1 MNNKKLTLRV
11 IVLLMGLF
19 ACAQSM
25 YAQFDP
31 WYGWSD
37 HSYAV
42 RHSSGSYP
50 LPTFAIDTTQAPLT
64 PFTSSYLY
72 FAGAPS
78 ARGQFVK
85 HMGSN
90 DTQYGLGLVN
100 ATTDSF
106 HVHFEVYFKATGRH
120 VFGKFNGGA
129 GWFVTI
135 GNNLGAWM
143 VEWYMSGKGYS
154 AIDTVASNDT
164 TWKTYDIYYW
174 KSSTTLDAYVDGV
187 RQVHNTSYTHSASA
201 HSYSFALGVWGAL
214 NTVADTGMSAGT
226 YFYGGQRNH
235 VITRYSGGRDTTYT
249 FQYPGFGQNLYCNV
263 TSNGSYVKG
272 WYDFDRSGYSQV
284 ESMLVSP
291 HMTLGLYPSNDPKDP
306 LWVNTGTAPSWIV
319 PLGYGVRTYGIAI
332 GSAMNTESYTNGE
345 CVYRTNFTGQGES
358 TFVVVAGTFNTIN
371 QSNPVAMGD
380 SAFYIAK
387 YNINTGIW
395 SSFKNSQ
402 MPSTGIHGC
411 AQWDSSLVVAGSHT
425 SFNGVALTR
434 GTGRWDG
441 TNWNSL
447 DSGING
453 VGVRV
458 RVIDDTCYLTG
469 SFTAS
474 GGTTLNNI
482 GRIAR
487 GGEWRSF
494 GTGTSGLVF
503 DVVKFQGNIYVGG
516 LFESA
521 NGVTVNSF
529 GKWTGSTFAATGR
542 GFKLNTGAVG
552 NIYCFAVYKNELYIG
567 GFFDSANGVACKNLV
582 KFDGTNFTA
591 VADFT
596 MGTQQ
601 ADIIEMVVDSTYNHL
616 YGIGQFTRINGHI
629 ARSGF
634 VYDGTNITSFHG
646 GDMRPEGFVICNN
659 QTASIRYF
667 MMGDFEGV
675 YGKNISNINEIVPPR

>member
-1 MNNKKLTLRV
+1 MSTKC
-11 IVLLMGLF
+11 F
-19 ACAQSM
+19 
-25 YAQFDP
+25 AQFDLWGFTNP
-31 WYGWSD
+31 WGS
-37 HSYAV
+37 V
-42 RHSSGSYP
+42 KQTGVTSYP

-85 HMGSN
+85 HLGDN
-90 DTQYGLGLVN
+90 DAQYGLGLVN
-100 ATTDSF
+100 STTDSF
-106 HVHFEVYFKATGRH
+106 DVQWNVYFGGTGKH
-120 VFGKFNGGA
+120 VFGKFNGGV
-129 GWFVTI
+129 GWFSTI
-135 GNNLGAWM
+135 GNNIGAYI
-143 VEWYMSGKGYS
+143 VEWYMSGKGYIP
-154 AIDTVASNDT
+154 IDTVLNTDT
-164 TWKTYDIYYW
+164 TWHSYRVHYN
-174 KSSTTLDAYVDGV
+174 KSSTTLQAWVDGV
-187 RQVHNTSYTHSASA
+187 RHVNNTSYSHTASA
-201 HSYSFALGVWGAL
+201 HLYSYSLGVWGAL
-214 NTVADTGMSAGT
+214 NTVADTGMSSGT
-226 YFYGGQRNH
+226 YFKGGIKTPLT
-235 VITRYSGGRDTTYT
+235 VVRYSGGRDTTYT
-249 FQYPGFGQNLYCNV
+249 FQFPGFGQNVYCNV
-263 TSNGSYVKG
+263 TSNGTYVKG

-332 GSAMNTESYTNGE
+332 GAAMNTESYTNGE
-345 CVYRTNFTGQGES
+345 CVYKTNFTGQGES

-395 SSFKNSQ
+395 TSFKNSQ

-494 GTGTSGLVF
+494 GTGTGGLVF
-503 DVVKFQGNIYVGG
+503 DVVKFQGSIYVGG
-516 LFESA
+516 LFETA

-529 GKWTGSTFAATGR
+529 GKWNGTTFTATGR
-542 GFKLNTGAVG
+542 GFKLNTGAIG

-596 MGTQQ
+596 MGSQQ
-601 ADIIEMVVDSTYNHL
+601 ADIIQMEVDSTYDHL
-616 YGIGQFTRINGHI
+616 YGIGQFTRINGKI
-629 ARSGF
+629 ARAGF
-634 VYDGTNITSFHG
+634 VWDGTNITSFHA

-659 QTASIRYF
+659 QTANIRYF

-675 YGKNISNINEIVPPR
+675 YGKNISNVNEIIPPR